1 MLSKLLGKRH
11 SSNGLVQFIRYV
23 FVGGAAFVVDFGG
36 LYLLAH
42 VLGLHYL
49 TAACLSYLMGMVVN
63 YMISVRWVFDF
74 RRVTQW
80 EREFAIFFL
89 IGIAGLILNGLAIS
103 LLVEM
108 LHAPYLAAK
117 LVAAAAILVFN
128 FGARKVLLFSA
139 DRASA

>member
-1 MLSKLLGKRH
+1 MLSKLLGKQH
-11 SSNGLVQFIRYV
+11 SSNGLVQFIRYT

-42 VLGLHYL
+42 VMGLHYL
-49 TAACLSYLMGMVVN
+49 AAACLSYLLGMVVN
-63 YMISVRWVFDF
+63 YMISVRWVFSF

-89 IGIAGLILNGLAIS
+89 VGIAGLILNGLAIS

-108 LHAPYLAAK
+108 LHTPYLAAK
-117 LVAAAAILVFN
+117 LVAAAAILMFN

-139 DRASA
+139 ESASA